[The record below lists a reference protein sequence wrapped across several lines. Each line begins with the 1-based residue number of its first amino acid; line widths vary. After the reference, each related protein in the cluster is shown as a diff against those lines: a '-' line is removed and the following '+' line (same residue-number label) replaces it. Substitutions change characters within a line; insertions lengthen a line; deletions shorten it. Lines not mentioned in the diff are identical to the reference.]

1 MRNLKRALSL
11 ALASVMLLGM
21 MVVGT
26 SASYTDV
33 DSKDNKEAIEVLQAV
48 GIMTGDDK
56 GNFNPDQKVT
66 RNEMAVIMCNLLDYT
81 VASYKGTSKFTDVP
95 AWAEPYVAACYTNG
109 IIAGYSTTTFGGN
122 DAVTTGQAALMLMKS
137 LGYFQYA
144 SDFGDDWLV
153 ATTSQGAKINLFDDI
168 DNGAR
173 EALTRNDVAQMVLN
187 TLKAT
192 MVEYSGNGGT
202 TVKGDGFE
210 ITTGKATYDDRTS
223 KNTKYAK
230 FGDDPDN
237 SGKYTV
243 ELGEELY
250 SGDLTKDTTNGLTG
264 APATKWEY
272 KGDEIGTYA
281 DTADKTYV
289 VDDAD
294 KTLTYFLTDNDYF
307 KYSSKK
313 ADTATD
319 KNSYLNGDELDID
332 GDKLEKGDVIS
343 VYLKDNDVDTIEAV
357 VVLRYT
363 AAIIDDID
371 TDISKS
377 QKNDGVNAIVTLKK
391 VTGDKDEIGYFYD
404 TINASASQKEK
415 DKQLNGYLGTSYKKD
430 AAIAIAQNAKGVI
443 VDSYAINVV
452 TGKVTSVR
460 EAEYVTPDDNTSGIK
475 KGFVKVDGTTY
486 NFAGSVNGT
495 VKGFDFDKE
504 YTVYT
509 TAEGYALA
517 ISGAGASLSDV
528 YYVTGLYMVK
538 NNYGTETWYAQAVLL
553 SDGTVKE
560 IKLDSDFV
568 EGKDTLK
575 LSDILA
581 TVGGAGADKDNLKK
595 VSATN
600 PLTGEDAAAKTASDK
615 TLYVTKNY
623 LYTFDDDGVPSI
635 YTDSDYKVLP
645 GALTDDMKKAD
656 SRIKINSTSYYADS
670 TTKYVGVEKTGDDI
684 DVTTA
689 VGGMS
694 AEKNTDVVLVA
705 DGRDAK
711 YVVYVSNNLK
721 GAQEDIVYL
730 TGKPT
735 EKNNDGWVKSIYF
748 MDTNKSETVTLKS
761 AYAPGFYTYSINS
774 DGVYE
779 LTKASSDALKKADE
793 NKLTD
798 SDTEGWISG
807 LTITERG
814 GTMLTGTFTDADS
827 TSVSVKDM
835 EFGKAL
841 VMDKDDDAHSKVYDR
856 EINSVSRLKSAI
868 DAIKGD
874 DKNNAGSVVA
884 DVYVTD
890 GEITFVY
897 VTSMTAKTAK

>member
-26 SASYTDV
+26 SASYPDV
-33 DSKDNKEAIEVLQAV
+33 ASKDNKEAIEVLQAV

-66 RNEMAVIMCNLLDYT
+66 RNEMAVVMCNLLDYT

-109 IIAGYSTTTFGGN
+109 IIAGYSATTFGGN
-122 DAVTTGQAALMLMKS
+122 DAVTTGQAALMLMKA

-187 TLKAT
+187 ALQAT

-230 FGDDPDN
+230 FGDDSDK

-250 SGDLTKDTTNGLTG
+250 SGDLTKDITNGLTG

-289 VDDAD
+289 VDDAG
-294 KTLTYFLTDNDYF
+294 KTLKYFLTDNDYF

-319 KNSYLNGDELDID
+319 DNSYLNGDELDID

-377 QKNDGVNAIVTLKK
+377 QKSDGVNAILTLKDIDDNDL
-391 VTGDKDEIGYFYD
+391 GDYYD
-404 TINASASQKEK
+404 TIDASASQKEK

-430 AAIAIAQNAKGVI
+430 AAIAIAQKGDVI

-452 TGKVTSVR
+452 TGKVTSAR
-460 EAEYVTPDDNTSGIK
+460 EAEYVTANDNTSGIK

-486 NFAGSVNGT
+486 NFAGSVDGT

-504 YTVYT
+504 YAVYT
-509 TAEGYALA
+509 TAEGYVLA
-517 ISGAGASLSDV
+517 VDGASDVTVDDV
-528 YYVTGLYMVK
+528 YYVTGLYKVD
-538 NNYGTETWYAQAVLL
+538 NNYGKATWYAQGVLL
-553 SDGTVKE
+553 SDGTVKD

-568 EGKDTLK
+568 KDGDDGFTLDK
-575 LSDILA
+575 MLA
-581 TVGGAGADKDNLKK
+581 TGTNERLMVADG
-595 VSATN
+595 S
-600 PLTGEDAAAKTASDK
+600 LTGTETNQTEVKNASTAEEK
-615 TLYVTKNY
+615 VLYVTADY
-623 LYTFDDDGVPSI
+623 LYTFDSDGVPSKW
-635 YTDSDYKVLP
+635 DDKDYDVT
-645 GALTDDMKKAD
+645 ANTLTDDMKKSD
-656 SRIKINSTSYYADS
+656 SRIEVNSKRFYVDGA
-670 TTKYVGVEKTGDDI
+670 TKYVAIEDVGDDI

-689 VGGMS
+689 EGGMS
-694 AEKNTDVVLVA
+694 AEKDTTVVLIA

-711 YVVYVSNNLK
+711 IVVYIAKDLK

-730 TGKPT
+730 TGAAN
-735 EKNNDGWVKSIYF
+735 EKNNDGWVKSVYF
-748 MDTNKSETVTLKS
+748 MDTNKSEKVTLKEK
-761 AYAPGFYTYSINS
+761 YGRGFYTYTINS

-779 LTKASSDALKKADE
+779 LKAANNDELDKSDDL
-793 NKLTD
+793 ND
-798 SDTEGWISG
+798 SDTEGWVKDMH
-807 LTITERG
+807 ITSRG
-814 GTMLTGTFTDADS
+814 GTMLSGTVGTDSTFTVTD
-827 TSVSVKDM
+827 V

-841 VMDKDDDAHSKVYDR
+841 VLDDDDDAHSDAYGS
-856 EINSVSRLKSAI
+856 EINSVSRLKNAI
-868 DAIKGD
+868 DKVGTSYKD
-874 DKNNAGSVVA
+874 GKDTYKVTSVDA

-897 VTSMTAKTAK
+897 VRTMTTEKQ